1 MKKIIL
7 TLATVIGALCTGTEA
22 NAQRSGDIALGLRAT
37 PDGGGFTAKFYTG
50 RHWAIETQLNAGGI
64 FGGNG
69 ESFNIVGLAE
79 YHINLPDPS
88 WQLFLGGGLHAGV
101 WDRPGSAR
109 WNGDRYYWDDDADP
123 LFGIDAI
130 GGVQYSFKSIPLSL
144 SADMKPAINFVPDP
158 DPFWHNFLGLSARF
172 YIR

>member
-101 WDRPGSAR
+101 EDAQSGS
-109 WNGDRYYWDDDADP
+109 
-123 LFGIDAI
+123 L
-130 GGVQYSFKSIPLSL
+130 
-144 SADMKPAINFVPDP
+144 
-158 DPFWHNFLGLSARF
+158 
-172 YIR
+172 